1 MSLIVA
7 GRFQTFD
14 RAEETAHRLVDDD
27 GFRKEDV
34 EVFYVNPPGQH
45 ARYPVGG
52 DHHTDAAMQPGR
64 RSAVVGVVL
73 GIIVGAAIGFG
84 AMRFLQ
90 VNWLAP
96 LIMTAIGA
104 YLGSLIGAMSKA
116 TPGKEDRPVQVS
128 DHETLEPI
136 RESGV
141 MLAVRVTEDSEERV
155 EDTLRRAGA
164 RDVEHASGEWNE
176 GKWRSFDPLASPVT
190 VH

>member
-14 RAEETAHRLVDDD
+14 RAEETAHHLVDDD
-27 GFRKEDV
+27 GFLKEDV

-52 DHHTDAAMQPGR
+52 DEHTDAAMQPGR

-73 GIIVGAAIGFG
+73 GIIVGAGIGFG
-84 AMRFLQ
+84 AMRVLQ
-90 VNWLAP
+90 LNWLAP
-96 LIMTAIGA
+96 LIMTAVGA

-116 TPGKEDRPVQVS
+116 TPGKEDRPVEVS

-141 MLAVRVTEDSEERV
+141 MLAVHVTEDSEVRV

-164 RDVEHASGEWNE
+164 RDVEHASGEWSE
-176 GKWRSFDPLASPVT
+176 GKWRNFDPLASPLT